1 MTQPQRL
8 DTMAR
13 WPAALLFMCA
23 VLMGAIPVEG
33 ATPARPAS
41 FEVKGRAGSLGL
53 LPVVSLDDGGS
64 YVSAERLASLL
75 KGSWSVKGPRATLTV
90 SRRTAPFTRDQ
101 ARPPGRGQAPT
112 PDAGGRA
119 P

>member
-1 MTQPQRL
+1 MTEPQRL

-41 FEVKGRAGSLGL
+41 FEVKGRAGSLGQ

-75 KGSWSVKGPRATLTV
+75 QGSRRAKGSPATPALPT
-90 SRRTAPFTRDQ
+90 RTAQ
-101 ARPPGRGQAPT
+101 IT
-112 PDAGGRA
+112 PD
-119 P
+119 